1 MLSWSLSSKGMCDF
15 RRVKLTRV
23 KCWLLIL
30 SMQRDTDIDIW
41 QVYGG
46 RICGV
51 MQGESVKNT
60 DALVHGSVLSD
71 T

>member
-1 MLSWSLSSKGMCDF
+1 MCKYD
-15 RRVKLTRV
+15 RGGRGGGEK
-23 KCWLLIL
+23 KCWLLLL
-30 SMQRDTDIDIW
+30 SVQRDTDTDIW

-51 MQGESVKNT
+51 MRGESVKNT